1 MRRHRFTRLLII
13 LCLSCNFRLWGSV
26 CMPCYFSNQSA
37 CVALFIVQ
45 RIFSCTSSMF
55 SLHPDPREYHFT
67 DQEKGV
73 SRSGLPW
80 SYSLNSGRSW
90 TLKSLTLKPLDFT
103 SWLWF
108 YMSPKISKEPK
119 LFSKKRAAPL
129 ALRDPLYYFWP
140 HSVSLPSAGGTVKC
154 FSGTFTMGTSV
165 TLLVSGRLRVF
176 MWLVALFLISCV
188 SLTLNSHLTSLT
200 LNFPICE
207 MVMTKCHGGC
217 DEQTK

>member
-13 LCLSCNFRLWGSV
+13 LCLSCNFRLWESV

-45 RIFSCTSSMF
+45 MIFSCTSSTF
-55 SLHPDPREYHFT
+55 SLHPDPREYHFI

-108 YMSPKISKEPK
+108 YMSPKISKGITK
-119 LFSKKRAAPL
+119 NQSSF
-129 ALRDPLYYFWP
+129 LRNVLLPWP
-140 HSVSLPSAGGTVKC
+140 YMTPSAT
-154 FSGTFTMGTSV
+154 
-165 TLLVSGRLRVF
+165 SGRTQYLCLLLEGLLSASREPLQWVH
-176 MWLVALFLISCV
+176 L
-188 SLTLNSHLTSLT
+188 SH
-200 LNFPICE
+200 C
-207 MVMTKCHGGC
+207 
-217 DEQTK
+217 